1 MGVSVWCVC
10 VCVDV
15 ECMWGC
21 GVCTGVGV
29 WYVHPCVGV

>member
-21 GVCTGVGV
+21 GVCKSVGV
-29 WYVHPCVGV
+29 WCV